1 MKSAKLGIRKWLS
14 FIVAGLI
21 GQLAWAIENNYLNVY
36 VFDCTQNYDFIPL
49 MTLLSA
55 VAATVTTL
63 LIGALSDRLGKRKLF
78 ISCGYIIWGLSIV
91 LFAFLDHRKPYSF
104 IHATAAQGA
113 LLCGTFVVILDCV
126 MTFFGSTANDA
137 AFNAFVTDNTE
148 TSNRGKVEA
157 VLSILPLV
165 AMIAVVLLQGMLVP
179 QPDPHVDKDW
189 LWFFVAFGGIT
200 TLSGIILIFLLPK
213 DVKGPNKEEP
223 YFKNIIYG
231 FRPKVI
237 KSNAELYLALLA
249 FMIFSIGIQVFMP
262 YFMVYVNAV
271 LGYDLVSTAGPI
283 LGVACVLT
291 VLFGFFMDKIGK
303 YRLVFSALGATVIG
317 GIILFIFNKELNYQ
331 IGIIIGGIVLMT
343 GYLVSTAVL
352 GAKIRDY
359 TPEKE
364 TGLFQGV
371 RMVFVVLIPMVT
383 GPYIG
388 KGVSYIE
395 GVPMINEYG
404 KEIMEPNKYI
414 FLFAIIIIALAVIPL
429 IFLMKREKANKLK
442 LEQQQVEVSNE
453 QTAE

>member
-36 VFDCTQNYDFIPL
+36 VFDATGKTIFITL
-49 MTLLSA
+49 MTVFSA
-55 VAATVTTL
+55 IAATVTTL

-78 ISCGYIIWGLSIV
+78 ISCGYIIWGISII

-165 AMIAVVLLQGMLVP
+165 AMIAVVLLQGMLVKET
-179 QPDPHVDKDW
+179 DPALGKDW
-189 LWFFVAFGGIT
+189 IWFFVAFGGIT

-223 YFKNIIYG
+223 YFKNIIHG
-231 FRPKVI
+231 FRPSVI
-237 KSNAELYLALLA
+237 KSRPELYLTLLA

-262 YFMVYVNAV
+262 YFMVYIEKI
-271 LGYDLVSTAGPI
+271 LLFDLVSAAGPI
-283 LGVACVLT
+283 LGAACVLT
-291 VLFGFFMDKIGK
+291 VVLGFFMEKIGK
-303 YRLVFSALGATVIG
+303 YKLVYGAIGAAVIGGLMLFIFHRTTDYIPVIIG
-317 GIILFIFNKELNYQ
+317 GII
-331 IGIIIGGIVLMT
+331 LMT

-371 RMVFVVLIPMVT
+371 RMVFVVMLPMVT

-388 KGVSYIE
+388 LGASYIPPQFTYE
-395 GVPMINEYG
+395 QYG
-404 KEIMEPNKYI
+404 ETSVAPNYYI
-414 FLFAIIIIALAVIPL
+414 FLFAIIIIACTVIPL

-442 LEQQQVEVSNE
+442 LEQQKEVANE
-453 QTAE
+453 PTAE